1 MAEGDSSAL
10 QSNFSRRTVHGQV
23 AHALGERIVRGELA
37 PGSLLPPEAE
47 LSKHLGVSR
56 TALREAIKLMSA
68 KGLVESRRKAGTRV
82 RPRSAWNLLD
92 PDVLAWQLD
101 SAPGSRFAENL
112 FELRRIVEPEAA
124 ALAAERHTEEQA
136 VQLEAAWA
144 ALAGAED
151 EQGWINALRAFYQV
165 ILAATQNELIEAL
178 GFLPEASF
186 VMALQYEWVST
197 NRPITAALRR
207 ATVDAILSRNAAKA
221 REKMSAL
228 VDFACDSMLRKIET
242 SGQEERVLSDLP
254 FAVR

>member
-1 MAEGDSSAL
+1 M
-10 QSNFSRRTVHGQV
+10 
-23 AHALGERIVRGELA
+23 
-37 PGSLLPPEAE
+37 
-47 LSKHLGVSR
+47 
-56 TALREAIKLMSA
+56 
-68 KGLVESRRKAGTRV
+68 
-82 RPRSAWNLLD
+82 
-92 PDVLAWQLD
+92 
-101 SAPGSRFAENL
+101 
-112 FELRRIVEPEAA
+112 RRIVEPEAA